1 MNTIKPIKSDRILS
15 RKEIE
20 TFDALYENRQ
30 KIRNLN
36 KKLKYFVVNETKS
49 ISYEEAVLSLK
60 VALNWEIQ
68 HPDYMASVSEMQAL
82 EHDRL
87 IIEAL

>member
-20 TFDALYENRQ
+20 MFDTLYENRQ

-36 KKLKYFVVNETKS
+36 KKLKYFVVDEMKDF
-49 ISYEEAVLSLK
+49 SYEETVKNLKSALS
-60 VALNWEIQ
+60 WEIQ
-68 HPDYMASVSEMQAL
+68 HPDYMATCGEMQRL

>member
-1 MNTIKPIKSDRILS
+1 MKANIH
-15 RKEIE
+15 E
-20 TFDALYENRQ
+20 
-30 KIRNLN
+30 LN
-36 KKLKYFVVNETKS
+36 KKLKYFIIDETKS

-68 HPDYMASVSEMQAL
+68 HPDYMATCGEMQNL

>member
-20 TFDALYENRQ
+20 MFDALYENRQ

-36 KKLKYFVVNETKS
+36 KKLKYFIVDETKS

-60 VALNWEIQ
+60 SALSWEIQ
-68 HPDYMASVSEMQAL
+68 HPDYMASISEMQDL
-82 EHDRL
+82 EHDRK
-87 IIEAL
+87 IIERL